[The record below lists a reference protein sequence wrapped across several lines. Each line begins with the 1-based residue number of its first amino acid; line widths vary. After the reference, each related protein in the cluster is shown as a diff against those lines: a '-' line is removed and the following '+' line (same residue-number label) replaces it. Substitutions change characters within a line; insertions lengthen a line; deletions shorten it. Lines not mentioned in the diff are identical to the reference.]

1 MPMTTRAGAGRPED
15 EQYTYDD
22 DAGEDARAAGE
33 VRGAGSARAAGDTGS
48 ATPRAQPSPSQLFNA
63 EQFVASFMHTF
74 AQSQAEINRSLI
86 ENLRSTATT
95 PTSRASEPA
104 AAAAPPGNFSTCT
117 ARFNGRA
124 RDPEVLE
131 AFLDAVEV
139 YKECTAVS
147 DEHAVRGLSMLLE
160 GDAAVWWRGVK
171 STVTTW
177 SDAATRLRAVYGAPR
192 PAYKILREIF
202 SAEQQSERA
211 EVFVCKIR
219 ALLVKLPYV
228 VPETM
233 QIDVIYGLLHRRVRK
248 RLPRDTIESVDSLLS
263 KARAAEDTINESAI
277 KLSSATIASDSV
289 TEKVPAISVYNT
301 NTGGSI
307 PNAPDK
313 PKRNRVRCSACKVY
327 GHAAEVCRNTN
338 GANRVSAPFS
348 SKVNASISDRVSAPN
363 TDRTT
368 APVSN
373 GVAAPIRCYGCGKQG
388 VIRSR
393 CETCNSDK
401 NADFNYNNDVQ
412 CTPHPTLM
420 ISVFDREGVAIIDT
434 GATHCV
440 ASPSLYAILVANN
453 VSFQNVQR
461 TLRLADGTQQTR
473 DVLTAEVP
481 ITIEGRCFSANFMVL
496 PGDDTRTLLGFE
508 FLAKAGIVLDGSRDS
523 WSFADDP
530 ERRFVFVR
538 KLVLP

>member
-104 AAAAPPGNFSTCT
+104 AAAAPQGNFSTCT

-338 GANRVSAPFS
+338 GGNRVSAPFS
-348 SKVNASISDRVSAPN
+348 SKVNAPISDRVSAPN

-368 APVSN
+368 APVTN
-373 GVAAPIRCYGCGKQG
+373 G
-388 VIRSR
+388 
-393 CETCNSDK
+393 
-401 NADFNYNNDVQ
+401 
-412 CTPHPTLM
+412 
-420 ISVFDREGVAIIDT
+420 
-434 GATHCV
+434 
-440 ASPSLYAILVANN
+440 
-453 VSFQNVQR
+453 
-461 TLRLADGTQQTR
+461 
-473 DVLTAEVP
+473 
-481 ITIEGRCFSANFMVL
+481 
-496 PGDDTRTLLGFE
+496 
-508 FLAKAGIVLDGSRDS
+508 
-523 WSFADDP
+523 
-530 ERRFVFVR
+530 
-538 KLVLP
+538 